1 MKLGIDLGG
10 SHVGIGVI
18 DEDGNLLES
27 SQKGFSEED
36 KKDIIPVIEDYI
48 TEKIKELLCKYNIKS
63 IGIAIP
69 GVGKNGVI
77 LRTVN
82 LGINN
87 YDIANSLKSK
97 LNINIP
103 INVRNDAKCAC
114 LAEYSQMIKN
124 EPNLKNKNML
134 FLAIGTG
141 IGGGY
146 IYNGNLLEGNR
157 FEGYEF
163 GHIVIKEN
171 GLPCKCGKT
180 GCFERYGSILEYKNR
195 VRQRLNIS
203 QDINSDPL
211 REIMN
216 ERKNE
221 FIDIENQYI
230 SDLALGISNL
240 VNIFEPDII
249 VLGGG
254 YAKFSYMFEDKLK
267 NLLLNSSLLFN
278 KREELDLRT
287 ANLKNDAGII
297 GATKT

>member
-1 MKLGIDLGG
+1 M
-10 SHVGIGVI
+10 
-18 DEDGNLLES
+18 
-27 SQKGFSEED
+27 
-36 KKDIIPVIEDYI
+36 
-48 TEKIKELLCKYNIKS
+48 
-63 IGIAIP
+63 
-69 GVGKNGVI
+69 
-77 LRTVN
+77 
-82 LGINN
+82 
-87 YDIANSLKSK
+87 
-97 LNINIP
+97 
-103 INVRNDAKCAC
+103 
-114 LAEYSQMIKN
+114 
-124 EPNLKNKNML
+124 
-134 FLAIGTG
+134 
-141 IGGGY
+141 
-146 IYNGNLLEGNR
+146 EGNR

-171 GLPCKCGKT
+171 GLPCKCGKS